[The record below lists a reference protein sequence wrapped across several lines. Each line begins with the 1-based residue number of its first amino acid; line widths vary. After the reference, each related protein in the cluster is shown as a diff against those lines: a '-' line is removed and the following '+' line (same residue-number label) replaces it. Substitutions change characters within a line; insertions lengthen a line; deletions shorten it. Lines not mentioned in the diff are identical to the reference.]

1 MIFCLAPRNL
11 AYSIPKLS
19 SLGTIPGNGVYVAA
33 IQRAASAGLFTNV
46 LVATSASAKQS
57 ALYDGLQKIAASTID
72 DPGLDQSPTAQLNLL
87 KEALAQY
94 AAAPDNATLAQA
106 ATASAKDMATSLNQ
120 ATQTVQSTREG
131 ADADIATSVANI
143 NQLLTQFEAFR
154 KIYADE
160 RLDFRKLA
168 RYDLSIL
175 TTAIKQR
182 VNERMRADIVQ
193 DVMVE
198 DFNYVSREEFQRKP

>member
-1 MIFCLAPRNL
+1 MVE
-11 AYSIPKLS
+11 
-19 SLGTIPGNGVYVAA
+19 NGSVQGY
-33 IQRAASAGLFTNV
+33 
-46 LVATSASAKQS
+46 LVARFVYTVDAR
-57 ALYDGLQKIAASTID
+57 TMH
-72 DPGLDQSPTAQLNLL
+72 QL
-87 KEALAQY
+87 
-94 AAAPDNATLAQA
+94 
-106 ATASAKDMATSLNQ
+106 
-120 ATQTVQSTREG
+120 
-131 ADADIATSVANI
+131 SVPPEP
-143 NQLLTQFEAFR
+143 FVVDEAFR
-154 KIYADE
+154 RIYADE